1 MKAFRNTDEI
11 IAAAAAASSAKK
23 SPTTHEE
30 SPALQQTQRP
40 VNTLSSSIRRTDVVS
55 HHRRSNYF
63 TQEQGGDIHD
73 CSVNHKK
80 RSAPPAS
87 LSPAAHRTTHGN
99 YIHKKDFVDLN
110 QHIKPPQEMVCH
122 FDNNTILSYHGSYKR
137 PRLPNEEKYAVLV
150 EIEDHTGSL
159 QLHRDEPRSPD
170 NKLQIIKS
178 DHEMHVETKPAMTAC
193 GTLVPEQC
201 SSQYVAAAALLDLSN
216 RA

>member
-1 MKAFRNTDEI
+1 LKAFRNTDEI
-11 IAAAAAASSAKK
+11 IAAAASSAKK

-63 TQEQGGDIHD
+63 TQEQGRYIHD

-99 YIHKKDFVDLN
+99 YIPKKDFVDLN